1 MHKPTTARTITTM
14 AALSLVLLG
23 GSAISMAQPGP
34 GGPPDQPG
42 REAPRPAPT
51 AAELR
56 ERLERRL
63 NAAREAQKR
72 LEAALA
78 KLAAGEDPEAV
89 ERGLEP
95 MGGPMQERFRERR
108 GEGGPPGRGER
119 GDRGGPDR
127 PPPPPGGPGPDHGR
141 PGDPIDQEELA
152 RVLRGVGEPEGPLGV
167 MAPRLSPEQRARVR
181 DFIEQRRPDVAE
193 RLAELH
199 RISPMLADRTL
210 DGLGSRFRAL
220 LEARDRDRDPE
231 LVELRTRELR
241 HFLDVTRAAREL
253 GEAKQSGD
261 DAKIAP
267 ARTNIRKLLGEQ
279 FDLRTAIRRKQVE
292 QLKQR
297 SESLAAEL
305 DQLATKRDEVL
316 TRAEQM
322 LEEGAERFMRDR
334 GGRERG
340 RPDGPPPGPPGPP
353 RGPRDDDRPPPPP
366 PPPRLPPP

>member
-1 MHKPTTARTITTM
+1 MHKPTTARTITTL
-14 AALSLVLLG
+14 ATLGLVLLS
-23 GSAISMAQPGP
+23 GSAASLAQP
-34 GGPPDQPG
+34 GPPDQPG
-42 REAPRPAPT
+42 RQAPRPEPT

-78 KLAAGEDPEAV
+78 KLAAGDDPEEV
-89 ERGLEP
+89 ERSLEP
-95 MGGPMQERFRERR
+95 MGGPMLERLRERR
-108 GEGGPPGRGER
+108 GEGGPPGRGDRGER

-127 PPPPPGGPGPDHGR
+127 PPPPPPPPGGPDHGR

-199 RISPMLADRTL
+199 RISPMLMDRTL

-253 GEAKQSGD
+253 GEAKQAGD
-261 DAKIAP
+261 DAKIAE
-267 ARTNIRKLLGEQ
+267 ARTNIRNLLGEQ

-297 SESLAAEL
+297 SEALAAEL

-353 RGPRDDDRPPPPP
+353 RGPREDDRPP